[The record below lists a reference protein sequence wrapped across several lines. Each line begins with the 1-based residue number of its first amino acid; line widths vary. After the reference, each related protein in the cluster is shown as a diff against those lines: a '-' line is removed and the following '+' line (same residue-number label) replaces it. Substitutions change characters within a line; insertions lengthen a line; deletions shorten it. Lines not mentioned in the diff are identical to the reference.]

1 MRKYEL
7 MMIVNPAL
15 TEADR
20 DALIVSI
27 ETELQDAGVT
37 LVEKNHPGVQRLA
50 YRIASSSEGYYLLYT
65 VEHAGDFVSV
75 TNAFNIK
82 KDIWRFMFTKIEA

>member
-20 DALIVSI
+20 DALIATI
-27 ETELQDAGVT
+27 ETELQDSGIT
-37 LVEKNHPGVQRLA
+37 LLEKNHPGVQRLA
-50 YRIASSSEGYYLLYT
+50 YRISTSNEGYYLLYIL
-65 VEHAGDFVSV
+65 EKDGDFKDV
-75 TNAFNIK
+75 TNSFNIK
-82 KDIWRFMFTKIEA
+82 KDIWRFMFTKVEA